1 MILPGKNH
9 RPKLNRKR
17 SGETSDFAQTTYGWE
32 LVPHLFGSPCYY
44 VSYGTSAANAL
55 ELEEYL
61 DQEICRTAP
70 LSEAPEDSG
79 AIDSSTRTAAA

>member
-1 MILPGKNH
+1 MLEPES
-9 RPKLNRKR
+9 L
-17 SGETSDFAQTTYGWE
+17 AE
-32 LVPHLFGSPCYY
+32 L
-44 VSYGTSAANAL
+44 TL

-79 AIDSSTRTAAA
+79 AIDSSTRTTAA

>member
-1 MILPGKNH
+1 MLEPES
-9 RPKLNRKR
+9 L
-17 SGETSDFAQTTYGWE
+17 AE
-32 LVPHLFGSPCYY
+32 L
-44 VSYGTSAANAL
+44 TL

-79 AIDSSTRTAAA
+79 AIDSSIRTAVA